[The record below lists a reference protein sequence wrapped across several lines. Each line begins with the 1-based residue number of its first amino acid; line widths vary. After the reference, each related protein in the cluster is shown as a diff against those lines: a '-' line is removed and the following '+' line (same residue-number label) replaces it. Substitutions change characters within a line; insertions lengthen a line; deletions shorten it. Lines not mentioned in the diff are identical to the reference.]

1 MSTAV
6 AAVAAAT
13 TSTTAAVGP
22 AAVHNPNS
30 APPPQTEIQE
40 RVYRIAQVVLAAL
53 DWIVPQES
61 ARRSWYLENLRKE
74 IMNVYPFL
82 KEALSTKKWFHI
94 PRLLLSAM
102 QEIRE
107 ADNGHRPLRPEWIT
121 HNDGRARQNRWWTEW
136 NVDDRVNEG
145 VFPHDSWWMETY
157 PFEFHV
163 ATGEV
168 RKRRDASEDEDEDVR
183 PRQAEV
189 PRLEEP
195 ASEPRG
201 GPVAPPRAKAPSRPR
216 APSRSTAPPYKKS
229 VRIEEHR
236 QPAKE
241 DGIDDEDEEVDQLND
256 DDDDVDSVVVGGSQS
271 GDRRRGQGSEAELPP
286 MSELSE
292 GETTDGVRK
301 SRCQEELRGRAG
313 ASAPS
318 RPGILR
324 SKTPTPVIPAADED
338 RGRSRSR
345 SRSRSL
351 RSASASSRRDFSA
364 SDGSSEGSPVWARL
378 VLPPGTVH
386 ELKATVNRQ
395 RQWMRLKE
403 PPCTNCPGGICL
415 ISTKQSGKGGGGGA
429 CDRCH
434 SRKIPCKSPGE
445 EKTKKGAAQ
454 TKSKSRSRSRL
465 QSRSQK
471 ATSATPSASPSPP
484 PSQKPTRCASVLK
497 ATAPKPAPTPVT
509 PKPAAAKP
517 AAKPAAAKPPP
528 KPAAA
533 KGAAAKSAASA
544 LKPTAPK
551 PPPKAPAQKR
561 APAKSAAP
569 KPAASKKV
577 PLTLTV
583 SKGAG
588 HSRANSVPSSPASTR
603 AETPD
608 PPTRAVHRRHAE
620 PAQDELMLPST
631 FRALTM
637 ARDTTEAMRQHS
649 AFIRMRELEE
659 DNEILHERIA
669 SLEGL
674 LESVRHNVW
683 VLVDEAQQ
691 GQPQMATMSTGDVLI
706 LGHRGKRRAQRGII
720 RAGEHKFEGIGKAGS
735 AATVGPV
742 DWEPSRLWSPHSESD
757 NEPPLEEVL
766 IHPLPWLCIP
776 PIRTPS
782 PVPPRSSP
790 PAASPHGSPARLFL
804 REYLAPPPAP
814 PAAPAPSAPPA
825 APPPSAPPAAPAPSA
840 PPAAPAP
847 LRHLQL
853 LRHPSATSSCS
864 GTPSATSACFARL
877 SRSPLPPVPSPR
889 QLSPVTSPPHSPA
902 PLPNPPPPVP
912 TGMIGLSEYT
922 DDDVGMG
929 DSTVPLPP
937 HGKASEETNVVGASG
952 GMDVDGGDPI
962 PGAHVTSEV
971 QQSRDGISK
980 TLGTHN
986 DSAGAWR
993 SMGVA
998 MLPAE
1003 RTPVLSIPWSRTWT
1017 WIISVAL
1024 PIILYRV
1031 VNGKDETASH
1041 SKPNE

>member
-1 MSTAV
+1 
-6 AAVAAAT
+6 
-13 TSTTAAVGP
+13 
-22 AAVHNPNS
+22 
-30 APPPQTEIQE
+30 
-40 RVYRIAQVVLAAL
+40 
-53 DWIVPQES
+53 
-61 ARRSWYLENLRKE
+61 
-74 IMNVYPFL
+74 
-82 KEALSTKKWFHI
+82 
-94 PRLLLSAM
+94 M

-121 HNDGRARQNRWWTEW
+121 QNDGRARQNRWWTEW

-145 VFPHDSWWMETY
+145 VFPDDSWWMETY
-157 PFEFHV
+157 PFEFYV

-216 APSRSTAPPYKKS
+216 APSRSTAPP
-229 VRIEEHR
+229 E
-236 QPAKE
+236 E

-292 GETTDGVRK
+292 G
-301 SRCQEELRGRAG
+301 G
-313 ASAPS
+313 ASGPRWGFCAVPARNSEVEDADTRHSGCRRGS
-318 RPGILR
+318 RPF
-324 SKTPTPVIPAADED
+324 TFPFP
-338 RGRSRSR
+338 
-345 SRSRSL
+345 SRSL

-691 GQPQMATMSTGDVLI
+691 EW
-706 LGHRGKRRAQRGII
+706 KRRAQRGII

-804 REYLAPPPAP
+804 PAPASPPAP
-814 PAAPAPSAPPA
+814 PAAPASPP
-825 APPPSAPPAAPAPSA
+825 APPAAPATPPP
-840 PPAAPAP
+840 PPAAPATPPPPPAAPAHPPPP
-847 LRHLQL
+847 LPASL
-853 LRHPSATSSCS
+853 
-864 GTPSATSACFARL
+864 RL

-986 DSAGAWR
+986 DSAG
-993 SMGVA
+993 SMEVDGGGHA
-998 MLPAE
+998 AGGADTGALN
-1003 RTPVLSIPWSRTWT
+1003 PVESDMDMGS
-1017 WIISVAL
+1017 SA
-1024 PIILYRV
+1024 
-1031 VNGKDETASH
+1031 
-1041 SKPNE
+1041 